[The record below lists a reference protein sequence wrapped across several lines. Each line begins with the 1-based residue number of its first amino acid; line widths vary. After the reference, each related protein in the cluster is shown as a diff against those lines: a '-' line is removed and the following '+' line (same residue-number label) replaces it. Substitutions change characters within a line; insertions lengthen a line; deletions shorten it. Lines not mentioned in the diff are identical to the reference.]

1 MSQNSLSHSA
11 AEISLDEIPVH
22 EADTKLESILERTG
36 FDSLTRR
43 RFLALGAVAGA
54 TTVIA
59 SGARADILDGLKKF
73 LDLDP
78 IVLNYAHELEEF
90 QSEFFTRVTVSAVY
104 QELTSRERGVFNAIA
119 SQDRAHFEALEALR
133 NRIGARAGGRFNS
146 SNASASSRPRNFTF
160 PGSAFRDRQ
169 KMYNLA
175 VEIKENS
182 VGAYHGAV
190 DLLREKRT
198 LLEPAAAIAGVDGR
212 HLVVLRELAG
222 LDPIPMSF
230 EVQISPQTVGN
241 RLAKYGFK
249 GGARR
254 GGL

>member
-1 MSQNSLSHSA
+1 MSQHSSSHSA
-11 AEISLDEIPVH
+11 PAEATAA
-22 EADTKLESILERTG
+22 EADAHLDALLERG
-36 FDSLTRR
+36 GIDAMSRRSFLT
-43 RFLALGAVAGA
+43 LGAVVGA
-54 TTVIA
+54 TTMVA
-59 SGARADILDGLKKF
+59 SSAHADILDGLKNF

-78 IVLNYAHELEEF
+78 IVLNYAHELQEF
-90 QSEFFTRVTVSAVY
+90 QSELFTRITVSAVY
-104 QELTSRERGVFNAIA
+104 QELTARERSVINTIA
-119 SQDRAHFEALEALR
+119 TQDRANFQALDYLR

-146 SNASASSRPRNFTF
+146 PNSSASRRPRNFSF
-160 PGSAFRDRQ
+160 PSSAFHDRQ

-175 VEIKENS
+175 VEVKENS

-190 DLLREKRT
+190 DLLRSKRT
-198 LLEPAAAIAGVDGR
+198 LLTPAAAIAGVNGR

-230 EVQISPQTVGN
+230 EVQISPQTVGK
-241 RLAKYGFK
+241 RLDVYGFK

>member
-11 AEISLDEIPVH
+11 DAETTDAAPHEVSDAQLD
-22 EADTKLESILERTG
+22 SILVRGG
-36 FDSLTRR
+36 FDSVTRR
-43 RFLALGAVAGA
+43 RFLTLGAMAGA
-54 TTVIA
+54 TTLVA
-59 SGARADILDGLKKF
+59 SGARADILDGLKNF

-78 IVLNYAHELEEF
+78 IVLNYAHELEEL
-90 QSEFFTRVTVSAVY
+90 QSELFARIAVSAVY
-104 QELTSRERGVFNAIA
+104 QELTARERSVINAIA
-119 SQDRAHFEALEALR
+119 LQDRAHFEALEAIR

-146 SNASASSRPRNFTF
+146 PNSSASRRPRNFTF

-175 VEIKENS
+175 INVKENA

-190 DLLREKRT
+190 DLLRSKRT
-198 LLEPAAAIAGVDGR
+198 LLTPAAAIAGVDGR

-222 LDPIPMSF
+222 LDPIPSAF
-230 EVQISPQTVGN
+230 EVQISPQNVGN
-241 RLAKYGFK
+241 RLDAYGFK